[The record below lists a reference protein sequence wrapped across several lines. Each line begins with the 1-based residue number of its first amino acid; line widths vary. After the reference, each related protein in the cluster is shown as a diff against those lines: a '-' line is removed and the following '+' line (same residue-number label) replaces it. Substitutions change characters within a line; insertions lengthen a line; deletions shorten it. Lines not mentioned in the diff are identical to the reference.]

1 MGLEYFG
8 LPSYAYFAILVV
20 EIIIGTMTNAFIVLV
35 NLQDWLKGRSLN
47 SSDKLVLSLALSN
60 ACFSFAN
67 AATIVFLFF
76 FTGLTLLDY
85 VFYIVHGVM
94 TYAIFSSSWLSSW
107 LCLFFFLKI
116 INFKSGCFGW
126 MKMKV
131 DLLVPWLIFLS
142 QVMSFI
148 SFLPL
153 IWTTSKIYIPLNST
167 SSDSWANQT
176 SKVYISLNTTSSDSM
191 ANQTS
196 DVYISLNS
204 TFLDS
209 WVNQMPKVYISL
221 NSTSSDSWTNQTSKV
236 YISLNSTSSD
246 SVTNQT
252 SKVIGYKINDSYNF
266 CSLIINC
273 FVPFL
278 IVTATTGRIIASLS
292 SHARHMKQN
301 MEDSRGPSLKVH
313 QAAARTMSSLLVIYL
328 IFYVVELGLGFL
340 PMSSPLYWICF
351 MLILFFPT
359 LQSIVLISG
368 NSKLRQICSDLM
380 SCKKKH

>member
-1 MGLEYFG
+1 MGLDDITI
-8 LPSYAYFAILVV
+8 PSYAEQFFVIFAA

-35 NLQDWLKGRSLN
+35 NLRDWLKGRNLN

-67 AATIVFLFF
+67 TTTVVFFIY
-76 FTGLTLLDY
+76 FTEFVFLDY
-85 VFYIVHGVM
+85 VFYINYGVM
-94 TYAIFSSSWLSSW
+94 SYAIFSSSWLSSW

-116 INFKSGCFGW
+116 ISFKSGCFGW

-142 QVMSFI
+142 QVMSFF

-153 IWTTSKIYIPLNST
+153 IWTTS
-167 SSDSWANQT
+167 
-176 SKVYISLNTTSSDSM
+176 
-191 ANQTS
+191 
-196 DVYISLNS
+196 
-204 TFLDS
+204 
-209 WVNQMPKVYISL
+209 KVYISL

-236 YISLNSTSSD
+236 
-246 SVTNQT
+246 
-252 SKVIGYKINDSYNF
+252 IGYKINDSYNLF
-266 CSLIINC
+266 SILINC

-301 MEDSRGPSLKVH
+301 MEDSRGPNLKVH